1 MKDALIFSLTTNKG
15 LAKKISEKSGI
26 PMGENEVRR
35 FADGEIMVRCL
46 SNVRNKTCCIVQSTI
61 APTSDSLFEIFIF
74 VDSLKNAGAKEI
86 VLITPYYGYS
96 RQDRVAQKGEPI
108 TAKIVANLLQSCGI
122 SQLISID
129 LHTQQIQGFFS
140 IPVLNLETSELF
152 GNYFLKRFE
161 ELGIKHEDVV
171 VVSPDHGS
179 ANRGRDLSSAF
190 VNASLAVIDKRR
202 PAPNQSEVTNV
213 VGDVSGKICLI
224 VDDIIDTGGTINNA
238 IDALFKKGAKEVFV
252 AASHAI
258 MSGASLDKRIRE
270 FVTTDTVE
278 KDIHGATVLSVA
290 DLIAKAI
297 LND

>member
-1 MKDALIFSLTTNKG
+1 MKDAIIFSLTTNKE
-15 LAKKISEKSGI
+15 LAKKVSLKSDI
-26 PMGENEVRR
+26 PMGENIVQR

-46 SNVRNKTCCIVQSTI
+46 SNVKNKTCYIIQSTI
-61 APTSDSLFEIFIF
+61 APSSDSLFEVFIF

-122 SQLISID
+122 SQLISVD

-140 IPVLNLETSELF
+140 IPVINLETSELF
-152 GNYFLKRFE
+152 GNYFSKRFE
-161 ELGIKHEDVV
+161 ELGIKHENVV

-202 PAPNQSEVTNV
+202 PAPNESEVTNV
-213 VGDVSGKICLI
+213 VGDVKGKTCLI

-238 IDALFKKGAKEVFV
+238 VEALFKKGAKEVFV
-252 AASHAI
+252 AASHPI
-258 MSGASLDKRIRE
+258 MSNAKLDKRIKE

-278 KDIHGATVLSVA
+278 KKLDNAVILSVA
-290 DLIAKAI
+290 DLIAKSI